1 MSSEAHLPDDD
12 PSHVGHFPGDPCFL
26 GYILI
31 PTKDDV
37 KALQRN
43 QWLSTH
49 LLDSI
54 IQRAGIR
61 PDYSVDPFA
70 PFLGSLGAETYISSM
85 NLTASLQRHQVK
97 TAVVWKKNQE
107 KIKQLREKLK
117 FVMQQ
122 SPVTTGESYRL
133 IVPIVNPP
141 DQVGHFFVGCFDF
154 SMHARNFFTNISF
167 YDFFGE
173 KC

>member
-12 PSHVGHFPGDPCFL
+12 PSHVGHFPGDPRFL

-31 PTKDDV
+31 PTKDDA

-85 NLTASLQRHQVK
+85 NLTASSQDSCGLEEESGE
-97 TAVVWKKNQE
+97 NQATS
-107 KIKQLREKLK
+107 REAQICYAT
-117 FVMQQ
+117 VTCNHWGII
-122 SPVTTGESYRL
+122 SPYCSHCES
-133 IVPIVNPP
+133 
-141 DQVGHFFVGCFDF
+141 
-154 SMHARNFFTNISF
+154 A
-167 YDFFGE
+167 
-173 KC
+173 